1 VRIGDDGQHTC
12 FDAQAGMIRVRT
24 AMWRSCEND
33 TPKTRAA
40 VREVDLP
47 AELCNMLSEFASG
60 RIGFLFSTEGT
71 RALPQ
76 TKPYTV
82 LKEFGVRG
90 FHGFRRFR
98 TTTLRAARAPEDLIR
113 AWLGHSAGSVT
124 DRYSKL
130 GSDLQVRKEWIERI
144 GLVFKLPQSREG

>member
-12 FDAQAGMIRVRT
+12 FDAQAGMVRVRT

-40 VREVDLP
+40 VREVDIP
-47 AELCNMLSEFASG
+47 AELCEMLSEFALS
-60 RIGFLFSTEGT
+60 RSGFLFSTEGT
-71 RALPQ
+71 RPLPQ

-82 LKEFGVRG
+82 LKAFGVRG
-90 FHGFRRFR
+90 FHGFRRYR
-98 TTTLRAARAPEDLIR
+98 TTILRAARCPEDLVR
-113 AWLGHSAGSVT
+113 AWIGHSAGSIT

-130 GSDLQVRKEWIERI
+130 GSDLQIRKEWCGKI
-144 GLVFKLPQSREG
+144 GLGFVLSQCREV